1 MLDRLILG
9 VVLSTIGYHGLH
21 PDPPP
26 PLTLKQ
32 KAKQKSISRVC
43 DKPRKSKT
51 VKELCEKWEKH

>member
-9 VVLSTIGYHGLH
+9 VVLSTVGFHGLY

-32 KAKQKSISRVC
+32 KAKAKSINKVC
-43 DKPRKSKT
+43 NKKHKP
-51 VKELCEKWEKH
+51 KELCEKWAMH